1 MVASLWNLT
10 HIPQIH
16 LKYTPSE
23 KCIRVGAAHHEDWET
38 RQVGQ
43 TAFGIRVQ
51 DKQTSQNF
59 ECLQS
64 GLHLL
69 FALHKGTLLKR
80 IMTNWSPLSVYNDEG
95 RRNDPALELFSM
107 VRKNL
112 GKAKERVLKKSF
124 GG

>member
-10 HIPQIH
+10 HIPQIY

-64 GLHLL
+64 RLQLL
-69 FALHKGTLLKR
+69 FALHRGTPLKR
-80 IMTNWSPLSVYNDEG
+80 IITNWPPLMSVYNDEG
-95 RRNDPALELFSM
+95 RKNDHLVQLFSM
-107 VRKNL
+107 VCKNL
-112 GKAKERVLKKSF
+112 GNAKE
-124 GG
+124 